1 MAIPSVSVTTDNE
14 YEDISSFSSIDS
26 YKPEPFTGFKDSEA
40 PEQPLLKNDTI
51 VGKGQLENDDSVGDQ
66 HRHSDVHSHHSSST
80 LKRPTSNSIEKMVT
94 HNALEGNSETV
105 DSLKKEGLNLDKKGT
120 PDITAP
126 VTNSAHDAAF
136 PEEYRL
142 ETETGLVKLK
152 TLETLRREDSRV
164 SGAKKEQ
171 GHDHTDAHSTRSKAT
186 AYSQGSS
193 LESDKLN
200 IAVEKNK
207 KRIEKYQKHK
217 GEKGI
222 KGFFHRI
229 FD

>member
-1 MAIPSVSVTTDNE
+1 MPVPSVTVTTDNE

-51 VGKGQLENDDSVGDQ
+51 VGKGQLEDDSNVDDQ

-105 DSLKKEGLNLDKKGT
+105 DSLKEDGLNLNKKAL

-126 VTNSAHDAAF
+126 ITNSAHDAAF

-152 TLETLRREDSRV
+152 TLESLKREDSRV
-164 SGAKKEQ
+164 SSTKKE
-171 GHDHTDAHSTRSKAT
+171 HINDHTDMHSTRSKVT
-186 AYSQGSS
+186 TNSQGSS
-193 LESDKLN
+193 LEPNKLN
-200 IAVEKNK
+200 MAVEKNK

-217 GEKGI
+217 SEKGI

>member
-1 MAIPSVSVTTDNE
+1 MPVPSVSVTTDNE

-26 YKPEPFTGFKDSEA
+26 YKPEPFTGFKDSQA

-51 VGKGQLENDDSVGDQ
+51 VGKAQSENEENIDEQ
-66 HRHSDVHSHHSSST
+66 HRHSDVYSHHSSST
-80 LKRPTSNSIEKMVT
+80 LKRPSSNSIEKMIT
-94 HNALEGNSETV
+94 HNALEGNSETA
-105 DSLKKEGLNLDKKGT
+105 DSLKREGLNLNKKAL

-126 VTNSAHDAAF
+126 VTNSAHNGAF

-152 TLETLRREDSRV
+152 TLETLKREDSRV
-164 SGAKKEQ
+164 SSAKKE
-171 GHDHTDAHSTRSKAT
+171 HTNDHADAHSTRSKVT
-186 AYSQGSS
+186 TYSQGSS

-200 IAVEKNK
+200 MAVEKNK
-207 KRIEKYQKHK
+207 KKIEQYRKHK
-217 GEKGI
+217 SEKGI

>member
-1 MAIPSVSVTTDNE
+1 MPVPSVTVTTDNE

-26 YKPEPFTGFKDSEA
+26 YKPEPFTGFKDSQA

-51 VGKGQLENDDSVGDQ
+51 IGKGQSETDDNADDQ

-94 HNALEGNSETV
+94 HNAMEGTSETV
-105 DSLKKEGLNLDKKGT
+105 DSLKKEGLNLSKKAT

-126 VTNSAHDAAF
+126 VTNSAHNTAF

-152 TLETLRREDSRV
+152 TLETLKREDSRV
-164 SGAKKEQ
+164 SSTKKEHN
-171 GHDHTDAHSTRSKAT
+171 HDHTDTLSTRSKAT
-186 AYSQGSS
+186 TYSQGSS

-200 IAVEKNK
+200 TAVEKNK
-207 KRIEKYQKHK
+207 KKIEKYQKHK
-217 GEKGI
+217 SEKGI
-222 KGFFHRI
+222 KGLFHRM